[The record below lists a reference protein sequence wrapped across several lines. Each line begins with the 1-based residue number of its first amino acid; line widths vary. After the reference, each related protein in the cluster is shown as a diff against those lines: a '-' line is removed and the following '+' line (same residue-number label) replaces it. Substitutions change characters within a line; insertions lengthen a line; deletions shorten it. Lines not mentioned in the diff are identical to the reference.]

1 MIRLINRQIVIIRNW
16 KSCFLKR
23 QLINRNVLSCSLEA
37 IDKNK
42 QVMLFLRGH
51 VLELVPVISLNE
63 IQIHMYLE
71 CSIRN
76 GWKERV

>member
-1 MIRLINRQIVIIRNW
+1 MIRLINRQIVINRNW

-63 IQIHMYLE
+63 IQIYMYLD